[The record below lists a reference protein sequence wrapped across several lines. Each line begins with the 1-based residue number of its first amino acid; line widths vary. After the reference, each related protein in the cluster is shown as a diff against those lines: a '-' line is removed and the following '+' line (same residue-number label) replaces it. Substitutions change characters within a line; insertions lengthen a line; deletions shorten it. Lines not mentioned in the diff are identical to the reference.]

1 MPNFAIL
8 SAESGAS
15 RFFLLFSRFAI
26 GVLVLISIS
35 RWSKESPLQ
44 LTKQH
49 AYRIAISGSFGF
61 ALIALN
67 YHAIEFL
74 DAGIVMIV
82 LHCFPVGV
90 ALILQFQGKQQLS

>member
-1 MPNFAIL
+1 MPNFAKL
-8 SAESGAS
+8 LADSGAFL
-15 RFFLLFSRFAI
+15 FFLLFSRFSI
-26 GVLVLISIS
+26 GVLVLIPIL

-61 ALIALN
+61 ALIALT

-74 DAGIVMIV
+74 DVGIVTIV

-90 ALILQFQGKQQLS
+90 ALVLQFQGKQHLS